1 MDTLKIAW
9 LFPDTMY
16 LHGDRGNILALEKI
30 ASSAGLAVET
40 EKIDFDTENFDPLQ
54 FHIIFCPPGEI
65 TSFPAV
71 VRWMKPF
78 RQKLQSFIEEGRPV
92 LVTGT
97 SVAMWCKKV
106 RRTDGSIIEGLGLLD
121 AEAEEREQAYGD
133 DLYYSCIYNSKE
145 MELIGSQIQ
154 MVNLFN
160 HGEASWG
167 KLKYGYGNSGK
178 DRQEG
183 FLRGNS
189 IFTNTLGPLLAIHP
203 ELAAEIVKAAAET
216 GGLTIGEP
224 EYNVEISRK
233 SFESKRKFILN
244 KKTGLT
250 NCKE

>member
-1 MDTLKIAW
+1 M
-9 LFPDTMY
+9 
-16 LHGDRGNILALEKI
+16 
-30 ASSAGLAVET
+30 
-40 EKIDFDTENFDPLQ
+40 Q
-54 FHIIFCPPGEI
+54 
-65 TSFPAV
+65 
-71 VRWMKPF
+71 
-78 RQKLQSFIEEGRPV
+78 
-92 LVTGT
+92 
-97 SVAMWCKKV
+97 KV

-224 EYNVEISRK
+224 EYNVEISQK
-233 SFESKRKFILN
+233 SFDSKRKFILN